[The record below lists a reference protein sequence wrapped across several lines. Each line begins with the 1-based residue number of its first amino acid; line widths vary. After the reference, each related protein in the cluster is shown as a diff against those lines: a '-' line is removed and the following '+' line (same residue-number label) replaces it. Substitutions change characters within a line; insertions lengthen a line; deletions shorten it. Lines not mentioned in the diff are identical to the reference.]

1 MPDVILPALNESAAV
16 EWVLGR
22 MPDGY
27 RPIVVDNGSSDRTA
41 EIAESMGATVVHEA
55 VRGFGSAC
63 WAGLQAATADI
74 VCFMDCD
81 ASLDAVA
88 LPMLVGYVERGEAEL
103 VMGARIAARGAWPA
117 HARLA
122 NRLLALEVR
131 RRTGLRLADLGPMRT
146 ARREALLALNLRD
159 RRSGWPLE
167 MVLRAREA
175 GWHIRNVPVEYSERG
190 EGRSKVT
197 GTVRGDRSG
206 HQRHGSAVARPEQSL
221 KMHLSIIAKAPIAGK
236 VKTRLCPPCTFEQAA
251 TVAAASL
258 ADTFAAADTVAAA
271 TGRGRVLLL
280 DGDRQDWM
288 PSMFE
293 NGEPAR

>member
-16 EWVLGR
+16 EWVLRR

-27 RPIVVDNGSSDRTA
+27 RPILVDNGSSDRTA
-41 EIAESMGATVVHEA
+41 EIAGSLGATVVHEPI
-55 VRGFGSAC
+55 RGFGSAC

-81 ASLDAVA
+81 ASLDPVA
-88 LPMLVGYVERGEAEL
+88 LPMLVGYVERGEADL
-103 VMGARIAARGAWPA
+103 VMGARVAERGAWPT

-131 RRTGLRLADLGPMRT
+131 RRTGLGLVDFGPMRA
-146 ARREALLALNLRD
+146 ARRQGLLGLNLRD

-175 GWHIRNVPVEYSERG
+175 GWQVRNVPVEYRER

-197 GTVRGDRSG
+197 GTVRGTVQAISDMG
-206 HQRHGSAVARPEQSL
+206 
-221 KMHLSIIAKAPIAGK
+221 
-236 VKTRLCPPCTFEQAA
+236 RLLRDQ
-251 TVAAASL
+251 
-258 ADTFAAADTVAAA
+258 
-271 TGRGRVLLL
+271 
-280 DGDRQDWM
+280 GDR
-288 PSMFE
+288 
-293 NGEPAR
+293 